1 MTEILIILFA
11 ALIHGALGLGFPI
24 TATPLLAWQGSLM
37 RAIQLTL
44 IPTIAINTL
53 TIAQQPSPWQAFRP
67 FLSILPAIVIGTI
80 TGSLFIIYFNPDIF
94 RVLMALVI
102 IAFLWLD
109 RKKQLE
115 HTNPGIHTRGVFLTG
130 LATGFL
136 VGTVNAGV
144 PALIIFVLYNRLSRE
159 QGIVLFNSCFMT
171 GKFTQLAL
179 FGGLGILDAEWQKM
193 GFMLLFVAV
202 IGVLIGLW
210 LGKYLDQARW
220 RAAMRWILLLIAV
233 SLIYRVFSTLM
244 Q

>member
-53 TIAQQPSPWQAFRP
+53 TIARQPSPWEAFRP

-80 TGSLFIIYFNPDIF
+80 IGSLFIIYFDPDIF

-102 IAFLWLD
+102 LAFLWLEKWQ
-109 RKKQLE
+109 RLE
-115 HTNPGIHTRGVFLTG
+115 RTNPGVNARGVFFTG
-130 LATGFL
+130 IATGFL

-171 GKFTQLAL
+171 GKFTQIAL
-179 FGGLGILDAEWQKM
+179 FGSLGILEAEWQKL
-193 GFMLLFVAV
+193 GFMLMFVA
-202 IGVLIGLW
+202 IAGVLIGLW

-220 RAAMRWILLLIAV
+220 RSAMRWVLLAIAI
-233 SLIYRVFSTLM
+233 SLIYRVFGTTM